1 MICVLAMIVFGIMA
15 IFSAS
20 HRPIAKEAFDCVFR
34 RITLKKC
41 KSGLDVRLKAK
52 LIGKL
57 MQKNSKLARPVYKYF
72 EVVSW
77 LFVIIFFVS
86 LIFTVQAGYNL
97 VMYDNCVG
105 PDADPDSCV
114 FVPDEEIVDCE
125 DPLCEGGQC
134 EVCGNDCNCGA
145 CET

>member
-57 MQKNSKLARPVYKYF
+57 MQKILNWLDRYTNILKLF
-72 EVVSW
+72 HGC
-77 LFVIIFFVS
+77 L
-86 LIFTVQAGYNL
+86 L
-97 VMYDNCVG
+97 
-105 PDADPDSCV
+105 
-114 FVPDEEIVDCE
+114 
-125 DPLCEGGQC
+125 
-134 EVCGNDCNCGA
+134 
-145 CET
+145 